1 MFNFWK
7 RKRKEQIQDKII
19 FSAGEARNKV
29 QECYKQNLDR
39 IRKDVWKKV
48 KEKSENG
55 KSVYKRSFYPYV
67 GSGWDLICEDGG
79 GKDFI
84 QIYEEIAKEFSEQGF
99 KVKIDRHNEE
109 DKEIMRVVLTIE
121 WEGE

>member
-7 RKRKEQIQDKII
+7 RKGKEQKQDEFT

-55 KSVYKRSFYPYV
+55 KSMYDRAFYPYN
-67 GSGWDLICEDGG
+67 GSSHDLIWEDGG

-99 KVKIDRHNEE
+99 KVKIDRYNEE
-109 DKEIMRVVLTIE
+109 VRAFMRVVLTIE
-121 WEGE
+121 WGEE

>member
-7 RKRKEQIQDKII
+7 RKGKEQKQDEFT

-55 KSVYKRSFYPYV
+55 KSVYERSFYPYI
-67 GSGWDLICEDGG
+67 GSSWDLISEDGG

-99 KVKIDRHNEE
+99 KAKIHRYDAE
-109 DKEIMRVVLTIE
+109 DKRIMRVVLTIK